1 DAGRPR
7 HPRAAGRAPRGRA
20 RRPRPRF
27 GLRAPAP
34 PRGPHRRA
42 LARHRRR
49 GPGDADRPGR
59 PRVGRRLRA
68 PPEARAARLP
78 PLLAPPKPRAAGLHR
93 LAVPAGARAGLAGAV
108 SADVAAGLRRAVRR
122 RDRARP
128 APLTPEI
135 HRWRILTLR
144 SSGQVSAPRIRKKI
158 GVFPPMPNYR
168 VLVTYDPERNV
179 FLARAPELEHCSA
192 EGATRTE
199 ALVKLEEE
207 IEAQLRNMREQGG
220 RPPAPVD
227 EDADLSGALNVTVS
241 RTLHRDLAWQA
252 RNEGVEVGVLVGEM
266 LAAGLE
272 ARR

>member
-1 DAGRPR
+1 
-7 HPRAAGRAPRGRA
+7 
-20 RRPRPRF
+20 
-27 GLRAPAP
+27 
-34 PRGPHRRA
+34 
-42 LARHRRR
+42 
-49 GPGDADRPGR
+49 
-59 PRVGRRLRA
+59 
-68 PPEARAARLP
+68 
-78 PLLAPPKPRAAGLHR
+78 
-93 LAVPAGARAGLAGAV
+93 
-108 SADVAAGLRRAVRR
+108 
-122 RDRARP
+122 
-128 APLTPEI
+128 
-135 HRWRILTLR
+135 
-144 SSGQVSAPRIRKKI
+144 
-158 GVFPPMPNYR
+158 MPNYR

-179 FLARAPELEHCSA
+179 FLARPPELEHCSA

-272 ARR
+272 ARRQRRRPPAQPEPRAPATVSDEQPPRRDDRRDDRRGGPGGQRGQGGRYHAIMEDRATFLEYVRGLESGGGRGPGNYNPGGGGGGGGRGPRPR